1 MNKIF
6 AIIFGLIAIT
16 ELTGFV
22 TGHGLHCLMAAIFT
36 GLFAAFLYWQ
46 SKHKT
51 IKIRTNGRI

>member
-6 AIIFGLIAIT
+6 AILFGLIAIT

-36 GLFAAFLYWQ
+36 GLLSAFLYSQ
-46 SKHKT
+46 SKRNA
-51 IKIRTNGRI
+51 IKIRNHGRI